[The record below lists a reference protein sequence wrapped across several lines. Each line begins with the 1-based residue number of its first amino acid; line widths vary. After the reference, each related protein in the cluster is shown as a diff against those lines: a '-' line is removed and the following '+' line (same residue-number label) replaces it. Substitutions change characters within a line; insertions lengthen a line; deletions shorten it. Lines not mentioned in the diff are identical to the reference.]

1 MDRFAD
7 SKYLIYTCWTS
18 TLPTGGSI
26 AGSLIHEMFAQT
38 EEEAQAHVAT
48 LQERAATAYKSP
60 DTTNR
65 YIYILNNPDWW
76 QRNGVSIPAS
86 V

>member
-1 MDRFAD
+1 MNQFAT
-7 SKYLIYTCWTS
+7 SKYLIYTCWTT
-18 TLPTGGSI
+18 TLPTGGSM

-48 LQERAATAYKSP
+48 LQERAESYEYKSP

-76 QRNGVSIPAS
+76 PKNPGPQ
-86 V
+86 